1 MYLPK
6 PGVELTLKKGGFHRC
21 SHGRRFWRQSPRRH
35 KLTLAEVGVR
45 ESEEWGQTLKRC
57 LYVFVLKVV
66 LSEFNTTQKLLF
78 FLGGSVRFDGRMFGT
93 REVR

>member
-1 MYLPK
+1 M
-6 PGVELTLKKGGFHRC
+6 
-21 SHGRRFWRQSPRRH
+21 
-35 KLTLAEVGVR
+35 R

-66 LSEFNTTQKLLF
+66 PSKFNTTQKLLF
-78 FLGGSVRFDGRMFGT
+78 FLEGSVRFHGRMFGT